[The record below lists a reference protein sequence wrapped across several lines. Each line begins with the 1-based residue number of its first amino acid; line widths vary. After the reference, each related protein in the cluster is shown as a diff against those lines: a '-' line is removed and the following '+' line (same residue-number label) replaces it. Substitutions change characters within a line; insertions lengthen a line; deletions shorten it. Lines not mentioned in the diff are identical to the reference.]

1 MPAGRPRKY
10 ETVEELEQLIEEY
23 FELSEGEPLLDAE
36 GAPVTYKGQVV
47 MVKGYHPTVTGL
59 ALHLGLRSRQAVL
72 NYQGRPE
79 FNDAI
84 TRAKLKIEDY
94 ANQRLFDKDGV
105 QGAKF
110 TLTNNYEG
118 YKEKT
123 ETDLNIKEIPQIIL
137 KRFEKE

>member
-1 MPAGRPRKY
+1 MPAGRPRIY
-10 ETVEELEQLIEEY
+10 ETVEELEKLIEEY
-23 FELSEGEPLLDAE
+23 FENSKGTMLLDKDE
-36 GAPVTYKGQVV
+36 NPVVFKGMPIYVD
-47 MVKGYHPTVTGL
+47 GYHPTTTGL
-59 ALHLGLRSRQAVL
+59 ALFLGFKSRQALL

-84 TRAKLKIEDY
+84 TRAKLRIEDY

-137 KRFEKE
+137 KRIEKE